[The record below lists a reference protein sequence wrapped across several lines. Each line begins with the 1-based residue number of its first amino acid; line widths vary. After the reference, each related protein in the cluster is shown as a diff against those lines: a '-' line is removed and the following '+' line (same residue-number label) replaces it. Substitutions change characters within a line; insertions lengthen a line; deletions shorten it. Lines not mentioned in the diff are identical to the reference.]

1 MYQSPLLD
9 AHLRVLE
16 RLAAHRRDHAQR
28 ASEVRGDE
36 VDRSAAITETEL
48 ETAPWG
54 VVDDGGSP
62 VCQIVLDYGELEAE
76 YASLRRGV
84 AIFDRSD
91 RIVLELR
98 GDDSADLLDRL
109 VSNKMVE
116 GSAVVQAFILGRIG
130 RIIADVRLIRL
141 DDRMLLECDRTD
153 GSKVISVL
161 EGFIFAEDVVVT
173 DLTST
178 HHRIDCFGPDA
189 PATME
194 HAIGTSIPG
203 SGAVTGSFD
212 GDEVIAFALE
222 AGDGSEV
229 GESGIGI
236 LVARDRAEAVWE
248 RLIANPAPG
257 RRPVRPIGWNA
268 FNIARIETGCPLFHL
283 DFGPD
288 ALPHETGMV
297 KKRVDFRKGCYPGQ
311 EVVARMESR
320 GKGRGKRRV
329 VGVRPESQALPVS
342 GGQVFDAEKGVAEQV
357 GVVTSS
363 TVSPLR
369 GAAPIALAT
378 VRASHVKPG
387 SRVLVNAEGETVA
400 AVITEFDFEPPVD
413 SES

>member
-1 MYQSPLLD
+1 MYQSPLLA

-16 RLAAHRRDHAQR
+16 RLAAHRQEHAQR
-28 ASEVRGDE
+28 ASEVRGDDA
-36 VDRSAAITETEL
+36 DRSAATSENEL

-54 VVDDGGSP
+54 VMDDGGSP
-62 VCQIVLDYGELEAE
+62 ACQIVLDYGELEAE

-98 GDDSADLLDRL
+98 GDDSEDLLDRL

-153 GSKVISVL
+153 GPQVVSVL

-194 HAIGTSIPG
+194 HAIGTGIPG
-203 SGAVTGSFD
+203 SGAVNGSID

-229 GESGIGI
+229 GESGIGL

-329 VGVRPESQALPVS
+329 VGVRPESTALPVS

-387 SRVLVNAEGETVA
+387 SRVLVNAEGETVP
-400 AVITEFDFEPPVD
+400 AVITEFDFEPPGD
-413 SES
+413 AES

>member
-1 MYQSPLLD
+1 MYQSPLLE

-28 ASEVRGDE
+28 ASEVRGDD
-36 VDRSAAITETEL
+36 VDRSAALSETEL

-62 VCQIVLDYGELEAE
+62 ACQIILDYGELEAE

-91 RIVLELR
+91 RVVLELR
-98 GDDSADLLDRL
+98 GEDAGDLLDRL
-109 VSNKMVE
+109 VSNKMIE
-116 GSAVVQAFILGRIG
+116 GSAVVQAFILERIG
-130 RIIADVRLIRL
+130 RILADVRIIRL

-153 GSKVISVL
+153 GNRVVSVL
-161 EGFIFAEDVVVT
+161 EGFVFAEDVKIT
-173 DLTST
+173 DLAAT
-178 HHRIDCFGPDA
+178 HHRIDCLGPDA
-189 PATME
+189 PATLE
-194 HAIGTSIPG
+194 HAIGTGIPG
-203 SGAVTGSFD
+203 SGAIDGSID
-212 GDEVIAFALE
+212 GNEVVAFALE
-222 AGDGSEV
+222 AGGGSEV

-248 RLIANPAPG
+248 HLVTNPAPG
-257 RRPVRPIGWNA
+257 RRPVRPVGWNA
-268 FNIARIETGCPLFHL
+268 FNIARIESGRPLFHL

-288 ALPHETGMV
+288 AIPHETGMV
-297 KKRVDFRKGCYPGQ
+297 TQRVDFKKGCYPGQ

-320 GKGRGKRRV
+320 AGGRGKRRV
-329 VGVRPESQALPVS
+329 VGVRPESQELPVS
-342 GGQVFDAEKGVAEQV
+342 GGQVFDAEKGLAEQV

-378 VRASHVKPG
+378 VRASHVKAG
-387 SRVLVNAEGETVA
+387 TRVLVNAEGETVA
-400 AVITEFDFEPPVD
+400 AVITEFDFEPPGD
-413 SES
+413 SDS

>member
-28 ASEVRGDE
+28 ASEIRGDE
-36 VDRSAAITETEL
+36 VDRSAAMTETEL

-203 SGAVTGSFD
+203 SGAVTGSVD